1 MGVSRYPTDK
11 SQSSAR
17 VQSKQC
23 AIDWIETYP
32 VDNVIQ
38 LSVNLG
44 QNVRIQTFCLG
55 FGEPWISIVFRLFPE
70 TVSKRIM
77 KTNYLL
83 LQ

>member
-11 SQSSAR
+11 SQSSGR

-32 VDNVIQ
+32 VDNVIL

-44 QNVRIQTFCLG
+44 QRIQTFCLG
-55 FGEPWISIVFRLFPE
+55 FGEP
-70 TVSKRIM
+70 
-77 KTNYLL
+77 
-83 LQ
+83 

>member
-11 SQSSAR
+11 LQSSGR

-44 QNVRIQTFCLG
+44 QRIQTFCLG
-55 FGEPWISIVFRLFPE
+55 FGEP
-70 TVSKRIM
+70 
-77 KTNYLL
+77 
-83 LQ
+83 

>member
-11 SQSSAR
+11 SQSSGR

-23 AIDWIETYP
+23 ATDWIETYL

-44 QNVRIQTFCLG
+44 QNVRIQTFRLG
-55 FGEPWISIVFRLFPE
+55 FGEP
-70 TVSKRIM
+70 
-77 KTNYLL
+77 
-83 LQ
+83 

>member
-11 SQSSAR
+11 SQSSGR

-38 LSVNLG
+38 LYPLDKCTP
-44 QNVRIQTFCLG
+44 RIVKAS
-55 FGEPWISIVFRLFPE
+55 SIAEKIYFAIKALHIF
-70 TVSKRIM
+70 SKEFE
-77 KTNYLL
+77 NA
-83 LQ
+83 